1 MRLEGQA
8 TKFSQGQMA
17 MAKPR
22 QAGMFH
28 QPMGMYGQGP
38 MGFPGQSMGGFRP
51 KGPAFRGRMPID
63 KLKSMCN
70 SCTGTGQGTRPAC

>member
-1 MRLEGQA
+1 MFG
-8 TKFSQGQMA
+8 QGQMA
-17 MAKPR
+17 MAKPS

-38 MGFPGQSMGGFRP
+38 MGFPGQGGYSPMGGFRP

-63 KLKSMCN
+63 KSKSMCN
-70 SCTGTGQGTRPAC
+70 ACTGTGQGTCPAC